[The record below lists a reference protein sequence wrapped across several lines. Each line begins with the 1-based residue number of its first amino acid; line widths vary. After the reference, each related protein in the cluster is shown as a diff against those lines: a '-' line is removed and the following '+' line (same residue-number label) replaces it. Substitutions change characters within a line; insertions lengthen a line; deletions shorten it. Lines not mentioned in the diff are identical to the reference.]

1 MRAEGRA
8 MKRILFVDD
17 EPRILDGLRRMLH
30 SKSQGWETAFAGG
43 GEQALALMAEQPFD
57 VVVTDMRMPG
67 MDGAALLQQVQAR
80 YPQTV
85 RIVLSGHADMEAA
98 LQTIPI
104 SHQFL
109 SKPCNAET
117 IREVVER
124 ACSLQDLLSLDS
136 TRSLVGRFKTL
147 PAMPQVHAELLKAL
161 ADPEIGM
168 AEVAAIVERD
178 LGVTTRLLQVVN
190 SGFFGLRRQLTSTQD
205 AVSYLGL
212 QMVKNLV
219 LAMEV
224 FHAFKGSREQSAAAV
239 AGEQRHALFVANLA
253 TKMFERGEQADKA
266 FIAGLLHD
274 FGKLLLMFE
283 MPDRWSQLQAEATK
297 RQQPVHAVEGE
308 LLGVGHAEVG
318 AYLLGLWGVAYPIM
332 EAVANHH
339 HPERVPQSDFG
350 LIAAVFVANEIAYE
364 QTSGRSSA
372 LLAAALA
379 ADGFLAPFAVADR
392 LPEWRSL
399 AAAMASEPVEAMS

>member
-1 MRAEGRA
+1 

-17 EPRILDGLRRMLH
+17 EQRILDGLRRMLH
-30 SKSQGWETAFAGG
+30 SKSQGWDIAFAGG

-67 MDGAALLQQVQAR
+67 MDGAALLKRVQEL

-85 RIVLSGHADMEAA
+85 RIVLSGHSDMEAA

-117 IREVVER
+117 IKEVVER
-124 ACSLQDLLSLDS
+124 ACSLQDLLSIDS
-136 TRSLVGRFKTL
+136 TRQLVGKFKTL
-147 PAMPQVHAELLKAL
+147 PAMPKVHAELLKAL
-161 ADPEIGM
+161 ADPDVDV
-168 AEVAAIVERD
+168 ASVAAIVEKD

-190 SGFFGLRRQLTSTQD
+190 SGFFGLRRQLSSTHD

-224 FHAFKGSREQSAAAV
+224 FNAFQGKQGLSSEALAI
-239 AGEQRHALFVANLA
+239 EQRHALRVANLA
-253 TKMFERGEQADKA
+253 AKLVPAGPQADKA
-266 FIAGLLHD
+266 FVAGLLHD
-274 FGKLLLMFE
+274 FGKLLLLLE
-283 MPDRWSQLQAEATK
+283 LPERCAA
-297 RQQPVHAVEGE
+297 VHEQTSREGRPYHEVEQEHFGI
-308 LLGVGHAEVG
+308 GHAEVG

-339 HPERVPQSDFG
+339 WPERVPQTEFG
-350 LIAAVFVANEIAYE
+350 LVAAVWVANELTRE
-364 QTSGRSSA
+364 VSEGRESA
-372 LLAAALA
+372 ALRAAALPGGYGEQFALA
-379 ADGFLAPFAVADR
+379 AR
-392 LPEWRSL
+392 LPAWRAL
-399 AAAMASEPVEAMS
+399 AAEMVSELAEASV